1 MVSAETAR
9 NIVGIV
15 GNVISFGLF
24 ISPVPTFYRII
35 KSKAVEEFKP
45 DPYLATVL
53 NCMLW
58 VFYGMP
64 FVHPD
69 SILVVTINSFGLLL
83 ELIYLAIF
91 FVYATNRGRKKVA
104 YWLLGEIAF
113 FAVVAVVALLA
124 FHGTKQRS
132 LFVGILCDIFNIIM
146 YSSPLTI
153 MMKVI
158 NTKSV
163 EYMPFFLSLTNFLN
177 GSVWTAYAL
186 IKFDIY
192 VLVSN
197 GLGALSGALQL
208 ILYGCYYGST
218 PNKGDNNVAIKP
230 SEFQLS
236 ARSPV

>member
-1 MVSAETAR
+1 MLSAEAAR

-15 GNVISFGLF
+15 GN
-24 ISPVPTFYRII
+24 PTFYRII
-35 KSKAVEEFKP
+35 KSKAVEEFEP
-45 DPYLATVL
+45 DPYLATVM

-58 VFYGMP
+58 VFYGLP

-91 FVYATNRGRKKVA
+91 FFYATNRGRKKIV

-177 GSVWTAYAL
+177 GSIWTAYAL

-197 GLGALSGALQL
+197 LLGVLSGALQL

-218 PNKGDNNVAIKP
+218 PKKGDINVAIKP